1 MFNRIMF
8 DQSTLRRI
16 RLTALSLAIVIGA
29 SGLAHAQDW
38 RYNDHDRDDDW
49 RYNDHDRENYR
60 YDRDD
65 DRRGSDVARDIGFHD
80 GTYMAR
86 QDMYRRK
93 PETHI
98 RGASMNMQT
107 TAIVTNT
114 EINILTKQN
123 TPALIGQATKEL
135 IARR

>member
-1 MFNRIMF
+1 MFNLIMF

-29 SGLAHAQDW
+29 SGLALAQDW
-38 RYNDHDRDDDW
+38 HYNDHDRDDDW
-49 RYNDHDRENYR
+49 RYNDHDRDDYR

-65 DRRGSDVARDIGFHD
+65 DRRGIDVARDIGFHD

-93 PETHI
+93 PENPYP
-98 RGASMNMQT
+98 RGKYEHADHGYRHEYGDKYSYE
-107 TAIVTNT
+107 T
-114 EINILTKQN
+114 EY
-123 TPALIGQATKEL
+123 
-135 IARR
+135 ARAYRAGYERAYR